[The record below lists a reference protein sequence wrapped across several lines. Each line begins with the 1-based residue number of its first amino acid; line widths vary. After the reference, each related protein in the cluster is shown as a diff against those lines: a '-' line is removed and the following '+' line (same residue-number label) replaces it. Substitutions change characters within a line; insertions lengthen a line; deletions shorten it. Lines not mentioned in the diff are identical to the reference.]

1 MKKFCIS
8 LTTIPPRAKFLKKT
22 LKSLKDQTIK
32 ADKIFLNVPKN
43 FRRFKNNVNI
53 NIKSL
58 MKEFENLEVVSCED
72 FGPGTKL
79 LGSLQ
84 KIQSYDYVILVDD
97 DHIYKNQMLEFFYS
111 QFLNDSNTSY
121 SFHVYNVKD
130 CKVGQGADGY
140 LINTKYLK
148 DISNFFKNYVKHDN
162 RLMMND
168 DLWISIY
175 LNKIMKI
182 NIESI
187 FSMIKQPIFF
197 KIKSIYKKHTQL
209 GAIIETYSADRKK
222 ARKIKHEENCEIYS
236 ELKSK
241 TKNFTV
247 F

>member
-8 LTTIPPRAKFLKKT
+8 LTTIPPRVKFIKKT
-22 LKSLKDQTIK
+22 LDSLKNQTIK

-43 FRRFKNNVNI
+43 FRRFKDNINI

-58 MKEFENLEVVSCED
+58 EKEFENLEVVSCED
-72 FGPGTKL
+72 YGPGTKL
-79 LGSLQ
+79 LGSLR
-84 KIQSYDYVILVDD
+84 KIQKYDYVILVDD
-97 DHIYKNQMLEFFYS
+97 DHIYKNQMLEFFNS

-121 SFHVYNVKD
+121 SFHVYNIKD

-148 DISNFFKNYVKHDN
+148 DISNFYENYVKHDK
-162 RLMMND
+162 RLMIND

-187 FSMIKQPIFF
+187 FSMIRQPFFF

-209 GAIIETYSADRKK
+209 GAIIETYSVDRKK
-222 ARKIKHEENCEIYS
+222 AREIKYKENCEKYV

-247 F
+247 I

>member
-8 LTTIPPRAKFLKKT
+8 LTTIPPRVKFIKKT
-22 LKSLKDQTIK
+22 LNSLKDQTIK

-43 FRRFKNNVNI
+43 FRRFKDKINI
-53 NIKSL
+53 NINSL
-58 MKEFENLEVVSCED
+58 EKEFENLEVVSCED

-97 DHIYKNQMLEFFYS
+97 DHIYKNQMFEFFYS

-121 SFHVYNVKD
+121 SFHVYDVKD

-148 DISNFFKNYVKHDN
+148 DISNFYENYVKHDK
-162 RLMMND
+162 RLMIND

-187 FSMIKQPIFF
+187 FSMIKQPFFF

-209 GAIIETYSADRKK
+209 GAIIETYSNDRKK
-222 ARKIKHEENCEIYS
+222 AREIKHKENCETYG

-241 TKNFTV
+241 TKNFTM

>member
-8 LTTIPPRAKFLKKT
+8 LTTIPPRVKFIKKT
-22 LKSLKDQTIK
+22 LDSLKNQTIK

-43 FRRFKNNVNI
+43 FRRFKDNINI

-58 MKEFENLEVVSCED
+58 EKEFENLEVVSCED
-72 FGPGTKL
+72 YGPGTKL
-79 LGSLQ
+79 LGSLR
-84 KIQSYDYVILVDD
+84 KIQKYDYVILVDD
-97 DHIYKNQMLEFFYS
+97 DHIYKNQMLEFFNS

-121 SFHVYNVKD
+121 SFHVYNIKD

-148 DISNFFKNYVKHDN
+148 DISNFYENYVKHDK
-162 RLMMND
+162 RLMIND

-197 KIKSIYKKHTQL
+197 
-209 GAIIETYSADRKK
+209 
-222 ARKIKHEENCEIYS
+222 
-236 ELKSK
+236 
-241 TKNFTV
+241 
-247 F
+247 

>member
-8 LTTIPPRAKFLKKT
+8 LTTIPPRVKFIKKT
-22 LKSLKDQTIK
+22 LDSLKDQTIK

-43 FRRFKNNVNI
+43 FRRFKDNINI

-58 MKEFENLEVVSCED
+58 EKEFENLEVVSCED
-72 FGPGTKL
+72 YGPGTKL
-79 LGSLQ
+79 LGSLR
-84 KIQSYDYVILVDD
+84 KIQKYDYVILVDD
-97 DHIYKNQMLEFFYS
+97 DHIYKNQMLEFFNS

-121 SFHVYNVKD
+121 SFNVYNIKD

-148 DISNFFKNYVKHDN
+148 DISNFYENYVKHDK

-209 GAIIETYSADRKK
+209 GAIIETYSLNRKK
-222 ARKIKHEENCEIYS
+222 AREIKYKENCETYD

-247 F
+247 V